1 MPSKHLSEA
10 QIREIQELAREG
22 NAIDPAIG
30 EVQVLD
36 VPPPPT
42 TKWGK
47 IYRAAAFQMVIVA
60 ALAFAGPGMS
70 EAITALGGGGLA
82 APWAVNAATAVSYTM
97 VGRKSKLPGK
107 RVKLVQS
114 GGLLIRQVATV
125 SAMGGPIASRLGIRW
140 MLIIGAATF
149 PINGSAYYVSQASF
163 IRRRNESGNLTLPGE
178 LKVWYRL
185 VPRSRTSNLRYRF
198 W

>member
-1 MPSKHLSEA
+1 MPDKHLSAA
-10 QIREIQELAREG
+10 QIREIQDLAREG

-97 VGRKSKLPGK
+97 VSVRWRMKVADLRCNLVKQFTMEDLQKS
-107 RVKLVQS
+107 
-114 GGLLIRQVATV
+114 
-125 SAMGGPIASRLGIRW
+125 
-140 MLIIGAATF
+140 
-149 PINGSAYYVSQASF
+149 
-163 IRRRNESGNLTLPGE
+163 
-178 LKVWYRL
+178 
-185 VPRSRTSNLRYRF
+185 
-198 W
+198 